1 MNRSLSVS
9 QGQDAEPGGVAEDEL
24 VALPGGGNVGGSPID
39 WVMKTKGVSLRHA
52 VELLRADQ
60 QSHLKAITI
69 LTGNRSA
76 KGGRRSGEDRTLEAR
91 GADRGVL
98 QAQLRFCA
106 TLQKLRSQIV
116 GIGLRQ
122 VVTGTLAK
130 AFAFLS
136 GIGLD
141 RIDHEPDDQRRGSP
155 LKREARVSFKKGE
168 A

>member
-9 QGQDAEPGGVAEDEL
+9 QGQDAEPSGVAEDEL

-39 WVMKTKGVSLRHA
+39 WVMETKGVSLRHA

-69 LTGNRSA
+69 LTEYRSA

-98 QAQLRFCA
+98 QAQLLLCA

-141 RIDHEPDDQRRGSP
+141 RIDHEPDDWRRGSP